1 MPMDH
6 RAAFPRTAA
15 HSYNQGPLLAARARY
30 AALQSRDRRLSE
42 GRVESYADADAT
54 WAAAEAAASQR
65 ALIDYSA
72 AASTAASAESF
83 RNALVD
89 LSLERQHT
97 AFEGV
102 IHNHEDVAAALD
114 RLRHERSAFYSDASR
129 SLNTLRRALASERDA
144 SRAAIDKCEQ
154 RLERESSSLYSALD
168 DARAAREATDRT
180 IADRVGALERT
191 INNPARGSAT
201 REVEE
206 DAALSR
212 LAASREISPGSPP
225 GSRQR
230 RRSREADTPQ
240 QPWAYGS

>member
-1 MPMDH
+1 MPT
-6 RAAFPRTAA
+6 P
-15 HSYNQGPLLAARARY
+15 
-30 AALQSRDRRLSE
+30 
-42 GRVESYADADAT
+42 T

-97 AFEGV
+97 TLEGV

-168 DARAAREATDRT
+168 DERAAREATDRT

-191 INNPARGSAT
+191 INNPPGALLLRVRWRRT
-201 REVEE
+201 RRSPAWRRAERS
-206 DAALSR
+206 L
-212 LAASREISPGSPP
+212 LAARQGAGS
-225 GSRQR
+225 GAEAEKRT
-230 RRSREADTPQ
+230 RRSSRGPTVRLMTVACRSEI
-240 QPWAYGS
+240 